1 MDTPLSPSG
10 QPQSTEPPKQ
20 WTVGQL
26 RAELIGLPDDTP
38 VVVDIAIDVTGST
51 YERRP
56 VIGAGYGPGIDP
68 TEDIFTGQ
76 EFPLVAGHQAPGDV
90 DLSWSGPDQPP
101 VTDQG
106 ITPTGDDTA

>member
-1 MDTPLSPSG
+1 MSGSPL
-10 QPQSTEPPKQ
+10 EPAQ

-38 VVVDIAIDVTGST
+38 VVVDVAMDVTGST

-56 VIGAGYGPGIDP
+56 VVGAGYGPGIDP

-76 EFPLVAGHQAPGDV
+76 EFPLVAGRRRLTDDSTPPTRT
-90 DLSWSGPDQPP
+90 DL
-101 VTDQG
+101 
-106 ITPTGDDTA
+106 A